1 MKRTDFQFFV
11 TAHKTTETDKGNT
24 YTLELKTG
32 GGHKIIFKGGSKDL
46 FEGFPIGLAVGV
58 KLYNPQTTLAK
69 VKADVQQHTDILKD
83 RIEQAGETMKEEE
96 EEEEEEIEEEEPT
109 EE

>member
-58 KLYNPQTTLAK
+58 KLFNPQTTLGE
-69 VKADVQQHTDILKD
+69 LKGS
-83 RIEQAGETMKEEE
+83 ENVSEEE
-96 EEEEEEIEEEEPT
+96 PEEGEPTKEEIEEEQPT
-109 EE
+109 IE

>member
-58 KLYNPQTTLAK
+58 KLFNPQTTLGE
-69 VKADVQQHTDILKD
+69 LK
-83 RIEQAGETMKEEE
+83 EGEPMKEEE
-96 EEEEEEIEEEEPT
+96 ETEEETEEEETSEEE
-109 EE
+109 

>member
-1 MKRTDFQFFV
+1 MKKTDFQFFV

-58 KLYNPQTTLAK
+58 KLFNPQTTLGE
-69 VKADVQQHTDILKD
+69 LKGS
-83 RIEQAGETMKEEE
+83 ENVSEEE
-96 EEEEEEIEEEEPT
+96 PEEGEPTKEEIEEEEPT

>member
-11 TAHKTTETDKGNT
+11 TAQKTTETDKGIT

-32 GGHKIIFKGGSKDL
+32 SGHKLTFKGNSEDL

-58 KLYNPQTTLAK
+58 KLYNPQTTLGEAK
-69 VKADVQQHTDILKD
+69 G
-83 RIEQAGETMKEEE
+83 GEIMKEEDEPE
-96 EEEEEEIEEEEPT
+96 EEEKEEETSEEE
-109 EE
+109 

>member
-58 KLYNPQTTLAK
+58 KLSNPQTTLGE
-69 VKADVQQHTDILKD
+69 LKGD
-83 RIEQAGETMKEEE
+83 KPMEEE
-96 EEEEEEIEEEEPT
+96 EEEEKGEEEEET
-109 EE
+109 SGEERVTT

>member
-11 TAHKTTETDKGNT
+11 TAQKTTETDKGIT

-32 GGHKIIFKGGSKDL
+32 SGHKLTFKGNSEDL

-58 KLYNPQTTLAK
+58 KLYNPQTTLGEAK
-69 VKADVQQHTDILKD
+69 G
-83 RIEQAGETMKEEE
+83 GEIMKEEE
-96 EEEEEEIEEEEPT
+96 SEDIEEEEKDIN
-109 EE
+109 EEDE